1 MRTSMLSIGLALALL
16 AGGPA
21 SAKQGDLGSLD
32 VGTVAGEGSALNLL
46 WSAMEMQADSF
57 WSELRPEIES
67 QRAHYFAPTGLPDRG
82 WADAGVDMAALLARV
97 PGGAAANVLYSD
109 DSDGPVL
116 HVLDAAAV
124 TQLTS
129 GWQQVASR
137 DFAAGEGPAFV
148 SLLAVTPAHL
158 LVSREATEQV
168 GKGYCPKS
176 DEPAPADHMALYR
189 DRAMPFDDASE
200 RDGMV
205 EGAAFST
212 WTALSRTQTPRV
224 CWTYVEVAPGL
235 YESRS
240 FDAQGRPLGHM
251 DEGTKQLRIV
261 PIADLRAML
270 TAKAQPLDL
279 PQDSARAQ

>member
-1 MRTSMLSIGLALALL
+1 MRKSVLSIGLALALL
-16 AGGPA
+16 ASGSA
-21 SAKQGDLGSLD
+21 AAKQGDLGSLEIPVSAD
-32 VGTVAGEGSALNLL
+32 EGSSLDLL

-67 QRAHYFAPTGLPDRG
+67 QRAHYFAPTGSPDSQ
-82 WADAGVDMAALLARV
+82 WTKAGVDMAALLARA
-97 PGGAAANVLYSD
+97 PGGAAGNVLYSD
-109 DSDGPVL
+109 DPDGPVL
-116 HVLDAAAV
+116 HALDAAVVKHLPAA
-124 TQLTS
+124 
-129 GWQQVASR
+129 WQQVAVR
-137 DFAAGEGPAFV
+137 DFAVGDGPAFV

-158 LVSREATEQV
+158 LVSREATVRV
-168 GKGYCPKS
+168 GTGYCPKS
-176 DEPAPADHMALYR
+176 EEPAPADHMAIYR
-189 DRAMPFDDASE
+189 DMAAPFDDASE

-240 FDAQGRPLGHM
+240 FDAEGRPLGHM

-261 PIADLRAML
+261 PIADLRDML

-279 PQDSARAQ
+279 RQDSASAR